1 MKTSSK
7 VIGALMGAMVAMSLT
22 AGAAEVGKEAPAFSL
37 KNTKGAEVSLADY
50 KGKIVVLEWINYE
63 CPFVKKHYASG
74 NMGKLQEKYAAQG
87 VVWLAISSA
96 APGKQGS
103 LPAAEM
109 QARADKE
116 GSKASAILLD
126 EAGTVGKAYDATNT
140 PHMFIINKEGVLA
153 YAGAID
159 DKPTTEQADIQGASN
174 YVAAALD
181 ALLAGKDVATAK
193 TKAYGCS
200 VKY

>member
-1 MKTSSK
+1 
-7 VIGALMGAMVAMSLT
+7 MGAMVAMSLT
-22 AGAAEVGKEAPAFSL
+22 AGAVEVTAGAVEVGKEAPAFSL
-37 KNTKGAEVSLADY
+37 KDTKGAEVSLAAY
-50 KGKIVVLEWINYE
+50 KGKVVVLEWINYE
-63 CPFVKKHYASG
+63 CPYVKKHYASG

-87 VVWLAISSA
+87 VVWLAINSA
-96 APGKQGS
+96 AAGKQGN
-103 LPAAEM
+103 LPAADL
-109 QARADKE
+109 QARAEKE
-116 GSKASAILLD
+116 GSKASAILID

-140 PHMFIINKEGVLA
+140 PHMFVINKEGVLA

-159 DKPTTEQADIQGASN
+159 DKPTTEQSDIEGASN

-181 ALLAGKDVATAK
+181 ALIAGKEVANAK

>member
-22 AGAAEVGKEAPAFSL
+22 AGAVEVGKEAPAFSL
-37 KNTKGAEVSLADY
+37 KDTKGAEVSLADY
-50 KGKIVVLEWINYE
+50 KGKVVVLEWINYE

-74 NMGKLQEKYAAQG
+74 NMGKLQEKYADQG
-87 VVWLAISSA
+87 VVWLAVNSA
-96 APGKQGS
+96 AAGKQGNM
-103 LPAAEM
+103 PAAAL
-109 QARADKE
+109 QARAEKE
-116 GSKASAILLD
+116 GSKASAVLID

-140 PHMFIINKEGVLA
+140 PHMFIINKEGVIA

-159 DKPTTEQADIQGASN
+159 DKPTTEQSDIAGASN

-181 ALLAGKDVATAK
+181 AVLAGKEVANPK